1 VSHPTLKFGGS
12 GSSRLRYLP
21 DVVPYV
27 VCVSVI
33 PPSGDVIMSK
43 PLLYSLLFMYDL
55 YNS

>member
-1 VSHPTLKFGGS
+1 MSHPTLKFGGS

-21 DVVPYV
+21 DAVPYV